1 MLAIFKREMRSYFT
15 TSIGYIFL
23 ASALIISAVIFSIS
37 TIFSQTA
44 DTSVY
49 FSGLVFVLMI
59 FIPILTMN
67 SFSEEKRTK
76 TEQLLLT
83 APVSTIQMVL
93 GKFFSAFTML
103 AIFLASSC
111 VFILPLNSFVAEDAS
126 GPNGALV
133 IGNIMAL
140 LLVGMCFIAIGIFI
154 SSLTEN
160 QFAAIVITILVLLLL
175 FVINLFNSL
184 IDVYAI
190 RVILDWLSIYARYT
204 SFTNGIFDI
213 GALIYY
219 ISLAGVFLFLTVRVF
234 ESRKYN

>member
-1 MLAIFKREMRSYFT
+1 
-15 TSIGYIFL
+15 
-23 ASALIISAVIFSIS
+23 
-37 TIFSQTA
+37 
-44 DTSVY
+44 
-49 FSGLVFVLMI
+49 
-59 FIPILTMN
+59 
-67 SFSEEKRTK
+67 
-76 TEQLLLT
+76 
-83 APVSTIQMVL
+83 
-93 GKFFSAFTML
+93 
-103 AIFLASSC
+103 
-111 VFILPLNSFVAEDAS
+111 
-126 GPNGALV
+126 
-133 IGNIMAL
+133 MAL